1 MLYFIYGRK
10 VFNTNDS
17 TYLYL
22 DYPTG
27 YPIRNKEKVRGL
39 ICLV

>member
-17 TYLYL
+17 TYLYM
-22 DYPTG
+22 DNPTG
-27 YPIRNKEKVRGL
+27 YPIRIKAKERGL